1 MINIEKAFVTENRS
15 VYDFFQ
21 QPGFGFYIPLYQREY
36 SWGSDNIE
44 QLLDDI
50 LKGIERLTE
59 DKNAEE
65 DEIRFLGTIITVA
78 ENNKN
83 NIQPHDPQALPSRTE
98 KLIDGQQRLS
108 TIAIFS
114 TLLHKHIGLVLNKIK
129 KESLDAKL
137 YDEVEEVC
145 NIWREKLVV
154 IYSFDLGRG
163 KPRRKPKI
171 IRGQKD
177 KWIRE
182 GDINQNYTSPIARY
196 LASYIDAVENL
207 TDAPQFDKEKF
218 GSNVSENLKEID
230 KWIRKTVLNAHN
242 KESSADDFPSAQRI
256 INIINQDNVWDYR
269 RVELT
274 ALVNATNAEHKRSS
288 INYILCELVQLFS
301 VCHYLVDRCCFTII
315 QPSND
320 DWAFDMFQSLNATGT
335 PLTAIETFKP
345 RVVSLTE
352 DKEESFKGS
361 KNEASFNKLETLFK
375 NTKNAAEKSKL
386 TADFLTSFAIAF
398 DSFKLSS
405 HFSHQRKRLE
415 SYFNERDNYG
425 EQIEFVKFLG
435 DYAEFYRVAI
445 DYDGKEANTIPLI
458 TGKDAELASIL
469 LLFLKKS
476 NHRMSYTILGYFY
489 KDVIDGLPNS
499 TTNFI
504 EATKTVAAFY
514 TIWRAAHPNAGLDN
528 VYREFFKG
536 EENTWQKRRHLTVED
551 LKTHF
556 QNALKTKHGI
566 EHNFETWSARAKSF
580 LKYNTSASV
589 CEFAL
594 FVSAHDTIEDYAER
608 GLMKVGVEGVAP
620 YLDLK
625 HWMSE
630 DLKTIEH
637 IAPKKHSNNWDLNL
651 YGDDEMFNSLGNLT
665 LLPANVNSSMGNG
678 NWQEKYLYYKHLSE
692 SDPAKLQELQSRSSN
707 SNINLSKEAIEILK
721 KAKYCS
727 HIKPIT
733 AINENGVWDLALVN
747 KRNERILSILWRRIS
762 GWLF

>member
-1 MINIEKAFVTENRS
+1 MFRIENNFVTENRS

-21 QPGFGFYIPLYQREY
+21 QPRLGFYIPLYQREY

-50 LKGIERLTE
+50 LKGIERLAE
-59 DKNAEE
+59 DKQAEE

-114 TLLHKHIGLVLNKIK
+114 TLLHKHIGLVLSKIK
-129 KESLDAKL
+129 KESINAKL

-145 NIWREKLVV
+145 NIWKEKLIV

-182 GDINQNYTSPIARY
+182 GDIEQNYTSPIARY
-196 LASYIDAVENL
+196 LASYIDAVENKA
-207 TDAPQFDKEKF
+207 DAPQPDKEKF
-218 GSNVSENLKEID
+218 GNNVADNLKEID
-230 KWIRKTVLNAHN
+230 KWIRRTVLTAHN
-242 KESSADDFPSAQRI
+242 KESSADDFPSAI
-256 INIINQDNVWDYR
+256 KIVDTLNQDHIWDYKR
-269 RVELT
+269 IELT
-274 ALVNATNAEHKRSS
+274 ELISQTTTDNKRS

-345 RVVSLTE
+345 RVVSVTE
-352 DKEESFKGS
+352 DKEKSFKGS
-361 KNEASFNKLETLFK
+361 KNEASFNKLEALFSK
-375 NTKNAAEKSKL
+375 TKNAAEKSKL

-415 SYFNERDNYG
+415 SYFSERDNY
-425 EQIEFVKFLG
+425 EQQTAFVKFLG
-435 DYAEFYRVAI
+435 DYADFYRVAVE
-445 DYDGKEANTIPLI
+445 YDGKNETAIPLI
-458 TGKDAELASIL
+458 TGKDSELASVL

-476 NHRMSYTILGYFY
+476 NHKMSYTILAYFY
-489 KDVIDGLPNS
+489 KDVLDGLPNS
-499 TTNFI
+499 TNNFI
-504 EATKTVAAFY
+504 EAIKTVAAFY
-514 TIWRAAHPNAGLDN
+514 TIWRAAYSNAGLDN

-536 EENTWQKRRHLTVED
+536 AENTWLNRKHLTVEEV
-551 LKTHF
+551 KTHF
-556 QNALKTKHGI
+556 QVALKTKHNI
-566 EHNFETWSARAKSF
+566 DNNFEVWQTKAKSF

-594 FVSAHDTIEDYAER
+594 FMSAHDTIEDR
-608 GLMKVGVEGVAP
+608 IDKGLMKIGVEGVAP
-620 YLDLK
+620 YLNLQHWLTDDLR
-625 HWMSE
+625 
-630 DLKTIEH
+630 TIEH
-637 IAPKKHSNNWDLNL
+637 IAPKKHDNNWDINL
-651 YGDDEMFNSLGNLT
+651 YGEDEMFNSLGNLT

-678 NWQEKYLYYKHLSE
+678 TWKEKYLYYKHLSE
-692 SDPAKLQELQSRSSN
+692 TDPAKLQELQSRSTIN
-707 SNINLSKEAIEILK
+707 DINLSKEAIEILK
-721 KAKYCS
+721 NAKFHS
-727 HIKPIT
+727 HIKPIIT
-733 AINENGVWDLALVN
+733 IGEEGNWQLDLVN
-747 KRNERILSILWRRIS
+747 KRSERILEILWNRIS
-762 GWLF
+762 PWLF